1 MTPLPLSHDAENTVG
16 FVLETAQEKLVY
28 ITDTG
33 YVREECVPLIAD
45 ADYYV
50 MESNHDVGMLMQ
62 TRRPYPIKMRILSD
76 SGHLCNE
83 DCAHLL
89 TRLVTPRTR
98 SIFLA
103 HLSEEANQ
111 PQLAWQVSADA
122 LKQCACRKDLVLKA
136 AGQYEILMGGCRYEE
151 RLDSAYRPVGVLELS
166 SDR

>member
-1 MTPLPLSHDAENTVG
+1 
-16 FVLETAQEKLVY
+16 
-28 ITDTG
+28 
-33 YVREECVPLIAD
+33 
-45 ADYYV
+45 
-50 MESNHDVGMLMQ
+50 
-62 TRRPYPIKMRILSD
+62 MRILSD

>member
-1 MTPLPLSHDAENTVG
+1 M
-16 FVLETAQEKLVY
+16 
-28 ITDTG
+28 
-33 YVREECVPLIAD
+33 PLIAD

-50 MESNHDVGMLMQ
+50 MESNHDVGMFMQ

-136 AGQYEILMGGCRYEE
+136 AAKVKYSWEDADMKKGLILLTALLACWKT
-151 RLDSAYRPVGVLELS
+151 
-166 SDR
+166 